1 MNKTAK
7 MIIVL
12 TVITALSGAVL
23 SSWDSIT
30 KPLIEF
36 HKLEA
41 LKAAISDVLPQFD
54 YYDEMQVEGGTLYI
68 GKIEN
73 QDEPVGVAFETSGSG
88 FQGNVSVM
96 LGVDPTFTSITG
108 LMVLEQIETPGLG
121 TKIVEDPSNKANP
134 FWFPEQF
141 VGVNIFPEIT
151 VVKNV
156 KPSTPNEIQA
166 ISGATIS
173 SKAVVDILNENIS
186 RIKNLYES
194 NNG

>member
-1 MNKTAK
+1 

-12 TVITALSGAVL
+12 TIITGLSGAIL
-23 SSWDSIT
+23 SSWDGIT
-30 KPLIEF
+30 KPLIEQ

-54 YYDEMQVEGGTLYI
+54 YYEEMQVEGSTLYV

-88 FQGNVSVM
+88 FQGNISMM

-108 LMVLEQIETPGLG
+108 MKVLEQIETPGLG
-121 TKIVEDPSNKANP
+121 TKIVEDPSNKAEP
-134 FWFPEQF
+134 FWFPTQF
-141 VGVNIFPEIT
+141 IGVKMFPKII
-151 VVKNV
+151 VVKNI

-173 SKAVVDILNENIS
+173 SKAVVRILNENIS
-186 RIKNLYES
+186 IIKNLYES

>member
-1 MNKTAK
+1 MNNTAK

-12 TVITALSGAVL
+12 TIITGLSGAIL
-23 SSWDSIT
+23 SSWDGIT
-30 KPLIEF
+30 KPLIEH

-41 LKAAISDVLPQFD
+41 LKAAILDVLPQFD
-54 YYDEMQVEGGTLYI
+54 YYDEIQIEGGTLYI

-73 QDEPVGVAFETSGSG
+73 QDEPVGVAFETSGNG
-88 FQGNVSVM
+88 FQGNISIM

-108 LMVLEQIETPGLG
+108 MKVLEQIETPGLG
-121 TKIVEDPSNKANP
+121 TKIVEDPSNKTEP

-141 VGVNIFPEIT
+141 VGVEMFPEIL

-156 KPSTPNEIQA
+156 KPFTSNEIQA

-173 SKAVVDILNENIS
+173 SKAVVQILNDNIS

>member
-12 TVITALSGAVL
+12 TIITALSGAVL

-41 LKAAISDVLPQFD
+41 LKAAISDVLPQYD
-54 YYDEMQVEGGTLYI
+54 YYDEIQVEGGTLYI
-68 GKIEN
+68 GRIED
-73 QDEPVGVAFETSGSG
+73 QEKSVGVAFETSGSG

-108 LMVLEQIETPGLG
+108 LKVLEQIETPGLG

-141 VGVNIFPEIT
+141 VGVTIFPEIT
-151 VVKNV
+151 VVKNI